1 MESKTFHTRITQQTK
16 NCLYSPLKKKK
27 ANKRTKSIRTMT
39 ITRSA
44 VNDVEKL
51 EPQYI
56 AGEIMR

>member
-16 NCLYSPLKKKK
+16 NCLYSPLKKK
-27 ANKRTKSIRTMT
+27 ANKQTKSIRTMT
-39 ITRSA
+39 ITRSI